1 VSEYCA
7 ATLSFRNF
15 NNRLPPPV
23 LPSRF
28 SVNYRY
34 SEAVSELASD
44 YSGCSSLIVSATSPA
59 DREES
64 FPSGTVALDHELSGT
79 FTGEEE
85 SVSEN
90 SRGSAA
96 SCGYS
101 FQRNGV
107 H

>member
-1 VSEYCA
+1 VSEYRA
-7 ATLSFRNF
+7 TTLSSRNF
-15 NNRLPPPV
+15 NNRLPPSV

-44 YSGCSSLIVSATSPA
+44 YSGCSSLIVSVTSPA

-79 FTGEEE
+79 FARGGECIGEFARE
-85 SVSEN
+85 
-90 SRGSAA
+90 
-96 SCGYS
+96 CGKL
-101 FQRNGV
+101 RL
-107 H
+107 